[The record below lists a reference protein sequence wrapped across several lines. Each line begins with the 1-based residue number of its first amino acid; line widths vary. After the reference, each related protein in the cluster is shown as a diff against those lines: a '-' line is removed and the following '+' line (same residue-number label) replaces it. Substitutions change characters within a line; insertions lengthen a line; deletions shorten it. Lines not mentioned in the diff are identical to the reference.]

1 MRPIVL
7 PLVERLGRFALNR
20 SGTRSVWVD
29 TPAGKLHAYD
39 ARGRGAGPTIVLL
52 HGIGASATPF
62 GPMIARLRRTARR
75 VVAVELPGHGFSELH
90 GDALTGEGLFNAVA
104 AGLQKL
110 VPEPMVLM
118 GNSLGGAVS
127 LHYAASFPE
136 RVLGLVL
143 VSPAG
148 AHATD
153 AEWEALKSRFAV
165 DSRASAREFL
175 GLLYHRTPWF
185 IPLLAHELPASFARR
200 AVRELLDSASNDH
213 LPPPDSVM
221 SLSMPVLFLWGKSER
236 LLPPSHFAWF
246 RKHLPPGAVVEE
258 PEGFGHCPHLD
269 SPGRLARRI
278 ASFAAS
284 LPPRSGDG
292 NVAA

>member
-20 SGTRSVWVD
+20 SGTKSVWVD
-29 TPAGKLHAYD
+29 TPAGRLHAYD
-39 ARGRGAGPTIVLL
+39 AKGRGTGPTIVLL

-62 GPMIARLRRTARR
+62 GPMIAQLRRTAGR
-75 VVAVELPGHGFSELH
+75 VVAVELPGHGFSELR
-90 GDALTGEGLFNAVA
+90 GAALTGEGLFNAAA
-104 AGLQKL
+104 AGLRQL

-127 LHYAASFPE
+127 MHYAATYPE

-148 AHATD
+148 AHNTPD
-153 AEWEALKSRFAV
+153 EWEALKSRFAV

-185 IPLLAHELPASFARR
+185 IALLAHELPASFARR
-200 AVRELLDSASNDH
+200 AVRELLESASNDH
-213 LPPPDSVM
+213 LPPPDSVT

-246 RKHLPPGAVVEE
+246 RKHLPPSAVVEE

-278 ASFAAS
+278 AAFAAS
-284 LPPRSGDG
+284 LPPRGD
-292 NVAA
+292 VAA